1 MIVEDEA
8 LIALDLEMQVE
19 AAGHRV
25 VAMAASADEAVERA
39 AETRPDLVLMDMRL
53 AGGSSGEDA
62 ARRLYEGW
70 GIRCVFVSGNLEPET
85 REVLAPL
92 RPVGLLS
99 KPILPVQL
107 SRVLHDHAAERAAG
121 PAGDMI

>member
-25 VAMAASADEAVERA
+25 VAVAASADAAVEWARA
-39 AETRPDLVLMDMRL
+39 TRPDLALMDMRL
-53 AGGSSGEDA
+53 AGGSSGAEA

-70 GIRCVFVSGNLEPET
+70 GIRCVFVSGNLEPEVC
-85 REVLAPL
+85 EALAPL
-92 RPVGLLS
+92 RPVALLS
-99 KPILPVQL
+99 KPTLPTQL
-107 SRVLHDHAAERAAG
+107 ARALRRHDAER
-121 PAGDMI
+121 PV